1 MDFPFLL
8 TDNKDINTAYR
19 LAIATLSANILPFKD
34 GILYDDE
41 PVIIAG
47 LGYKTPWTRDAAIN
61 TWNAGGL
68 VCPNISLNTLKSVLT
83 PYKDGY
89 RIGGEY
95 WDAIIWVIGAW
106 HQYLFTGDKEFL
118 EIAYNATVN
127 SLEYFENTEFDET
140 LNLFRGPACY
150 GDGISAYPDIYAK
163 DIGSGIANF
172 AAVHKDLCEQTGVGI
187 PIHALSTNC
196 LYYYAYVLADIMASS
211 LGKNT
216 NEFSKKAEN
225 MKAAINKYF
234 WSNEKQN
241 YIYIYDKFGGCDYQE
256 GLGASFAI
264 LFNVADDDKKEKT
277 LKNQHITSFGIPC
290 VWPTFERYS
299 KISSN
304 SYGRHSGT
312 VWPHIQGFWCSA
324 AAMCGK
330 TNIFDTEFAL
340 QTKNALRYMQF
351 AEIYHPETGEI
362 YGGVQEYGG
371 LNKESHKGITL
382 WQSENYQTWS
392 ATAYLRNVY
401 IDLVGMKFYKNGIS
415 FSPVGS
421 TLVNEISLS
430 NIKYRDAILNIT
442 NSGNGKTIS
451 SFRLNGIDS
460 DNFIPADIKGINE
473 IKITLS

>member
-1 MDFPFLL
+1 MNSPFLI
-8 TDNKDINTAYR
+8 TDNKEINTAYR
-19 LAIATLSANILPFKD
+19 LAIATLAANILPYRD
-34 GILYDDE
+34 GVLEKEE

-68 VCPNISLNTLKSVLT
+68 ICPEISLNTLKSVLI
-83 PYKDGY
+83 PYNDGY

-106 HQYLFTGDKEFL
+106 YQYLYTGDKEFL
-118 EIAYNATVN
+118 DIAYNATVN
-127 SLEYFENTEFDET
+127 SLEYFESTEFDEK

-150 GDGISAYPDIYAK
+150 GDGVSAYPDIYAK

-172 AAVHKDLCEQTGVGI
+172 AIVHKDLCENFGVGI

-196 LYYYAYVLADIMASS
+196 LYYYAYVLADKMAET
-211 LGKNT
+211 LGRT
-216 NEFSKKAEN
+216 TLFSEKSEN
-225 MKAAINKYF
+225 MRAAINKYF
-234 WSNEKQN
+234 WSEEKQTYS
-241 YIYIYDKFGGCDYQE
+241 YIVDKFGGCNHQE

-264 LFNVADDDKKEKT
+264 LFDVADSDKKEKI
-277 LKNQHITSFGIPC
+277 LNNQHITSYGIPC

-299 KISSN
+299 KISN
-304 SYGRHSGT
+304 DSYGRHSGT
-312 VWPHIQGFWCSA
+312 IWPHIQGFWNSA
-324 AAMCGK
+324 AAKCDK
-330 TNIFDTEFAL
+330 ADIFDTEFSL

-371 LNKESHKGITL
+371 ANPESQKGITL
-382 WQSENYQTWS
+382 WQSEQYQTWS
-392 ATAYLRNVY
+392 ATAYLRN
-401 IDLVGMKFYKNGIS
+401 IFMDLIGMKFCENGIYI
-415 FSPVGS
+415 SPVGS

-430 NIKYRDAILNIT
+430 NIKYRDAILNISI
-442 NSGNGKTIS
+442 SGNGQAIS
-451 SFRLNGIDS
+451 SFKLNEIDS
-460 DNFIPADIKGINE
+460 DNFIPADIKGFNK